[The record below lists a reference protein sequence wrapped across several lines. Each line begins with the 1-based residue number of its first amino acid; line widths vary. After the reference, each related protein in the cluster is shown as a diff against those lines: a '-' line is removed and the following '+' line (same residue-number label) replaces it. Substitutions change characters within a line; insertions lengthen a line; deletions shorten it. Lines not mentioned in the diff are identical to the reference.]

1 MKENS
6 KSQATAT
13 KFQNFTD
20 QDFTWSFDSIPYTF
34 KAGETIYLED
44 FKAKHFAKHL
54 VDRELNRLNIP
65 TNNMT
70 KRAELESKCFPTAET
85 VSVEKALDIEA
96 RKKEVRE
103 EPMREE
109 EFEDL
114 EAEPEKKKVGRPKK
128 NK

>member
-1 MKENS
+1 M
-6 KSQATAT
+6 SQAI
-13 KFQNFTD
+13 KFLNITD

-70 KRAELESKCFPTAET
+70 KRAELEGKCFPTA
-85 VSVEKALDIEA
+85 
-96 RKKEVRE
+96 
-103 EPMREE
+103 
-109 EFEDL
+109 
-114 EAEPEKKKVGRPKK
+114 
-128 NK
+128 